1 MYLNIEET
9 FLKQNDETC
18 YTIQFTHQGK
28 VVVAIEFQKIDIRAR
43 NLTILIETGL
53 ITVKELIK
61 KNKNPKW
68 YIPKRKT
75 PEFVKQILNSQKE
88 K

>member
-1 MYLNIEET
+1 MMKHPIQCNLPIRGKWQWLLN
-9 FLKQNDETC
+9 FR
-18 YTIQFTHQGK
+18 K
-28 VVVAIEFQKIDIRAR
+28 VDIRAR
-43 NLTILIETGL
+43 NLTILTETGL

-68 YIPKRKT
+68 YIPNRKT
-75 PEFVKQILNSQKE
+75 PEFMKQMLNSQKE